1 MIQVEALQAQLAVE
15 AVHDPLTQLFNRRYL
30 DSVMP
35 GLIGAASRR
44 GAPLALALVDLDHF
58 KLVNDR
64 YGHLA
69 GDVVLREIGRVLPM
83 SLRPADVVC
92 RYGGEEFCI
101 VLPDADG
108 FGAQTALASLAARLS
123 DLRVAWDG
131 ETLGGFTFS
140 AGVAVLGQHGNAFAE
155 LLSAAD
161 RAMYQAKDAGRN
173 RILIANG

>member
-35 GLIGAASRR
+35 GLLGAAERR
-44 GAPLALALVDLDHF
+44 GTPLALALVDLDHF
-58 KLVNDR
+58 KQVNDR
-64 YGHLA
+64 YGHPA

-83 SLRPADVVC
+83 ALRPSDVVC

-108 FGAQTALASLAARLS
+108 PGAEKALSSLAARLR
-123 DLRVAWDG
+123 DLRVEWQG
-131 ETLGGFTFS
+131 RTLGGFTFS
-140 AGVAVLGQHGNAFAE
+140 AGVAVLGQHGRGF
-155 LLSAAD
+155 
-161 RAMYQAKDAGRN
+161 
-173 RILIANG
+173 